1 MPGHSFDAFYRS
13 LTKGGLAANYYF
25 YGPEDV
31 LKDEAVR
38 LLVERALDP
47 GMREFNLDQVSAGQL
62 DPEGVHALCN
72 TLPMMAERR
81 AVVLREVEAL
91 KRKTRARTELLKYLD
106 APSPHTLVVLVQG
119 SGDEGEDKDL
129 ARGAYTVRCD
139 PLAPDRAAKWV
150 ARRAAE
156 LGIDLDPA
164 GADHLVRSVGAELG
178 ALTSELA
185 KLASLPADAT
195 LTPERI
201 AELVGVRQGETQ
213 WDWRSAV
220 LEDRTSRAVRL
231 VPAILAQPGLSGV
244 KLVTA
249 LGTALLGLAITR
261 SLYDT
266 GMRGRSLEE
275 AVAKALFRNRPQGLL
290 GYRDEAALWSRI
302 AGDWPAGRVR
312 AALRAALEADQ
323 ALKTTTLSDERGVLT
338 DLVLRLGVR
347 AAEEAA

>member
-1 MPGHSFDAFYRS
+1 MPAHSFDVFYRS
-13 LTKGGLAANYYF
+13 LSKGDLAANYYF
-25 YGPEDV
+25 SGPEDV

-38 LLVERALDP
+38 LLVGRALDP
-47 GMREFNLDQVSAGQL
+47 GMRDFNLDQVSAGQL

-81 AVVLREVEAL
+81 VVVIRDVELL
-91 KRKTRARTELLKYLD
+91 KRKTRARTELLKYLA

-129 ARGAYTVRCD
+129 ARGAYSVRCD

-164 GADHLVRSVGAELG
+164 AADHLVRSVGAELA

-185 KLASLPADAT
+185 KLASLPADAAIT
-195 LTPERI
+195 SERI

-213 WDWRSAV
+213 WDWRTAV
-220 LEDRTSRAVRL
+220 LEDRTSRAVSL
-231 VPAILAQPGLSGV
+231 VPAILAQPGISGV

-249 LGTALLGLAITR
+249 LGTALLGLATTR

-275 AVAKALFRNRPQGLL
+275 EVVKALFRNRPQGLL

-302 AGDWPAGRVR
+302 AGDWPARRIR

-338 DLVLRLGVR
+338 DLVLRLGVP
-347 AAEEAA
+347 AAEAA